1 MLRHLQRQIP
11 VFTILLGVV
20 AMSVAAPSTPALSH
34 ASSQRV
40 ERLVV
45 PLEIPF
51 REDERGLM
59 TRVWVNG
66 AGPFLFA
73 IDTGAGVTVVSPK
86 VAAEAGLTA
95 GRAVSIAGLSGR
107 VTVARETG
115 QAELAAGD
123 SGNRLPTASSLTIS
137 GGLPARVDGLL
148 DPAVALWPLG
158 FELNFNDGWL
168 RAFDPAFSPVRR
180 DAVPE
185 GGAVTTWLMR
195 GESRRPF
202 VALGSGSRALIDTGS
217 TFGFAVDAKAARAF
231 GIEDAGLVKGA
242 AVADIGGGAV
252 TVRRSRVPRVMLGG
266 MLLENVPADVLTG
279 VERGTPILLGRD
291 VLRPF
296 VIAFDPRS
304 RLIRIA
310 LR

>member
-1 MLRHLQRQIP
+1 MFRCLFRRLTGI
-11 VFTILLGVV
+11 TILLGVV
-20 AMSVAAPSTPALSH
+20 AMSAAAPSAPAFSGN
-34 ASSQRV
+34 SSQRL
-40 ERLVV
+40 EGLVV
-45 PLEIPF
+45 PSEIPF
-51 REDERGLM
+51 REDERGLI

-73 IDTGAGVTVVSPK
+73 IDTGAGMTVVSPR
-86 VAAEAGLTA
+86 VAAEAGLA
-95 GRAVSIAGLSGR
+95 VGREVSIAGLSGR
-107 VTVARETG
+107 LSVAHESGR
-115 QAELAAGD
+115 AELAAGD
-123 SGNRLPTASSLTIS
+123 SGNRLPAAPTLTIS

-158 FELNFNDGWL
+158 FELSLADGTL
-168 RAFDPAFSPVRR
+168 RAFDPVSSPIRR
-180 DAVPE
+180 GAVPE

-202 VALGSGSRALIDTGS
+202 VALGSGRRALIDTGS
-217 TFGFAVDAKAARAF
+217 RFGLAVGVDAARSF
-231 GIEDAGLVKGA
+231 GIEDAGMDRGVIA
-242 AVADIGGGAV
+242 ADIGGGAV
-252 TVRRSRVPRVMLGG
+252 TVRRSKVARVMLGG

-279 VERGTPILLGRD
+279 AEPGTPILLGRD
-291 VLRPF
+291 LLRPF

>member
-1 MLRHLQRQIP
+1 MSRHLHRQ
-11 VFTILLGVV
+11 VSTLTILLGAI
-20 AMSVAAPSTPALSH
+20 AMSAVAPSAPAFSRT
-34 ASSQRV
+34 SNQRV

-45 PLEIPF
+45 PSEISF

-73 IDTGAGVTVVSPK
+73 IDTGAGVTVVSPR
-86 VAAEAGLTA
+86 VAAEAGLA
-95 GRAVSIAGLSGR
+95 GGREVSIAGLSGR
-107 VTVARETG
+107 LSVAHESGR
-115 QAELAAGD
+115 AELAAGD
-123 SGNRLPTASSLTIS
+123 SGNRLPTAPSLTIS

-158 FELNFNDGWL
+158 FELNFAEGTL
-168 RAFDPAFSPVRR
+168 RAFDPVSSPIRR

-217 TFGFAVDAKAARAF
+217 RFGLAVGVEAARSF
-231 GIEDAGLVKGA
+231 GIEDAGMDRGVI
-242 AVADIGGGAV
+242 VADIGGGAV
-252 TVRRSRVPRVMLGG
+252 TVRRSRVARIVLGG

-279 VERGTPILLGRD
+279 AERGTPILLGRD